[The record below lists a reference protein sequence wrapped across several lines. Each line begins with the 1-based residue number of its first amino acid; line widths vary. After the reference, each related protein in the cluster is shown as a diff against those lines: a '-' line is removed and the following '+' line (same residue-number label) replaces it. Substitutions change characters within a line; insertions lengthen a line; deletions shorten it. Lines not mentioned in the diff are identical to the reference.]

1 MELNADTQ
9 TGLAALQVFHNT
21 SLQFAAYTPKTF
33 DEFLALYGKKGLIYA
48 EGLGLAI
55 NQNKISPSKVNSAM
69 SSLAKTAQ
77 GRVPKD
83 HNAYFGALNGATNIS
98 YLDLTKT
105 VLSDVVAS
113 VSTGAQSLG
122 NSVITSAS
130 WLTKLLPAIVIGG
143 VLLIVLN
150 YSGSTK
156 AIVSQVTKVAK
167 KRGRK
172 KKEATA

>member
-1 MELNADTQ
+1 MELNNDTQ
-9 TGLAALQVFHNT
+9 TGLAALQTFHNS
-21 SLQFAAYTPKTF
+21 SLKYPAYTPRSF
-33 DEFLALYGKKGLIYA
+33 DEFLSLYGKKGLVYA

-55 NQNKISPSKVNSAM
+55 NQVGLEPPKVNAAM
-69 SSLAKTAQ
+69 NSLADQAQ
-77 GRVPKD
+77 GRIPKD
-83 HNAYFGALNGATNIS
+83 HNAYFGALKGVSNIS

-105 VLSDVVAS
+105 VLADVVTS
-113 VSTGAQSLG
+113 VSTGAQAVG
-122 NSVITSAS
+122 NSVMTSAT
-130 WLTKLLPAIVIGG
+130 WLTKLLPVILIGG
-143 VLLIVLN
+143 VLLVVLN